1 MLRGVAEGAQLLRQ
15 RRSVDPVGI
24 HIKHLAVEEVRQ
36 VFGLPVQSRYFS
48 RPLRLLRRWLL
59 AGSGWLWFSGLC
71 CGLLWVG
78 RLLCGRLVP
87 GGLLDGRL
95 LTRRL
100 LA

>member
-1 MLRGVAEGAQLLRQ
+1 MVPIPSDRSLALPGAAIRMLRGVAEGAQLLRQ

-59 AGSGWLWFSGLC
+59 AGCGWL
-71 CGLLWVG
+71 
-78 RLLCGRLVP
+78 
-87 GGLLDGRL
+87 
-95 LTRRL
+95 
-100 LA
+100 